1 MHVIALLFG
10 LALWLAASCLLVED
24 AIHSGHWSTQHLLSP
39 LLTLATATA
48 GIYCHRRLATL
59 RLLSA
64 SGFTLVAVF
73 GSALVVYSTTGR
85 TAANSDARQAGALAV
100 HSVAKD
106 KREELA
112 TARITAKAECKSGFG
127 TRCTN
132 ATARVDALTTELAAL
147 RPGSI
152 DPRGDALAKLATL
165 LGQDGERVRAIASA
179 VDPWALPV
187 WLELAS
193 IVFLS
198 AAFPHRRKKVFTPAN
213 GFQLESVENVGKAF
227 TKEQALLDFRTM
239 RSSGSQRFLA
249 DRWQVSEGCVSK
261 WLRQWEDGGAIDRQR
276 LGKHK
281 AALALPLPR

>member
-1 MHVIALLFG
+1 
-10 LALWLAASCLLVED
+10 
-24 AIHSGHWSTQHLLSP
+24 
-39 LLTLATATA
+39 
-48 GIYCHRRLATL
+48 
-59 RLLSA
+59 
-64 SGFTLVAVF
+64 
-73 GSALVVYSTTGR
+73 
-85 TAANSDARQAGALAV
+85 
-100 HSVAKD
+100 VAKV
-106 KREELA
+106 
-112 TARITAKAECKSGFG
+112 ECKSGFG
-127 TRCTN
+127 PRCTN
-132 ATARVDALTTELAAL
+132 ATARVDGLTAELSAQ

-152 DPRGDALAKLATL
+152 DPRGDALARLATL
-165 LGQDGERVRAIASA
+165 LGQDGERVRAIVSA

-213 GFQLESVENVGKAF
+213 GFQLENVGKAF
-227 TKEQALLDFRTM
+227 TKEQALRDFRAM